1 MKTEL
6 ISNSLETLAIKSKN
20 VISTATVAREYRRI
34 FEDVSTKLLVRC
46 LKFLLKK
53 MREVV
58 ITKQEKEVW
67 TRFWALVNST
77 PALKESLAETP
88 VVKLTFWQDNIKT
101 ILDRELAIYPLCN
114 CLLLH
119 FSTNIVALVWLTG
132 ACGYIVVFFC
142 LLQNCKPVEI
152 TSIRFSFSKYHF

>member
-6 ISNSLETLAIKSKN
+6 ISNSLETLAITSKN
-20 VISTATVAREYRRI
+20 VVSTATVAREYRRI

-67 TRFWALVNST
+67 TRFWALVNSA

-88 VVKLTFWQDNIKT
+88 LSSCQADFLARQHQDHLGQRVGHLSSMQLPTFT
-101 ILDRELAIYPLCN
+101 FLDQHRRSGVADRCMPIYR
-114 CLLLH
+114 
-119 FSTNIVALVWLTG
+119 
-132 ACGYIVVFFC
+132 VFCF
-142 LLQNCKPVEI
+142 V
-152 TSIRFSFSKYHF
+152 